1 MVTWAGLCFSDKL
14 GLVQV
19 CCVLFR
25 SSESGEWSYSTNPDE
40 KEPLSFQPPLT
51 EVFNTSSGSNQVH
64 AKETIREHLWRLHF
78 AEYGRYYI
86 RSWYSAIL
94 HLSGLLYSSFFSSPR
109 LFPFSVPSLLSC
121 RTFFSSLFSYH
132 HLSLL
137 FPPSLLLSS
146 PPALLP
152 SCPPALLPSCPP
164 PSPPALPCPV
174 RFGFAQY
181 GLTYIFWC
189 LTLPGSFSSIPWPEA
204 VFCVLRGVCLYRT
217 VKTHE
222 LILKGIPDILRAEV
236 WLVFSGAINEVR
248 KEECLLC
255 CSLTNKQTNKRTNKQ
270 TNKSSS
276 FLRHHLCSS
285 LCRS

>member
-1 MVTWAGLCFSDKL
+1 MSVLYFLVTWAGLCFTDKL

-109 LFPFSVPSLLSC
+109 LSLLRS
-121 RTFFSSLFSYH
+121 FSFVMSYLLLFSFLISSSISPLPSFPPPLSSSL
-132 HLSLL
+132 
-137 FPPSLLLSS
+137 SS
-146 PPALLP
+146 
-152 SCPPALLPSCPP
+152 C
-164 PSPPALPCPV
+164 PALPSSVWLCSV
-174 RFGFAQY
+174 WTNLYLLVSYFAWFIFKHS
-181 GLTYIFWC
+181 LTR
-189 LTLPGSFSSIPWPEA
+189 G
-204 VFCVLRGVCLYRT
+204 CVLC
-217 VKTHE
+217 
-222 LILKGIPDILRAEV
+222 P
-236 WLVFSGAINEVR
+236 
-248 KEECLLC
+248 
-255 CSLTNKQTNKRTNKQ
+255 
-270 TNKSSS
+270 
-276 FLRHHLCSS
+276 
-285 LCRS
+285 